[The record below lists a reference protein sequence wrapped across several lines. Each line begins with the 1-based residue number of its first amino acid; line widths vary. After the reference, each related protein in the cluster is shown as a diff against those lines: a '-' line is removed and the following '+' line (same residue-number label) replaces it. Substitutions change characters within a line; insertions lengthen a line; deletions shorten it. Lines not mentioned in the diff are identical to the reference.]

1 MTLRNYASTQ
11 KLDKLAE
18 RKRKLEA
25 QYAQEKAKLRAR
37 SRKARTH
44 KLVKLGALF
53 ELVNLIDVDPAVL
66 LGILDQSHEYLHDSV
81 TYQCLK
87 DRGHAVMDERNAL
100 KRKIKEGSDS

>member
-1 MTLRNYASTQ
+1 MTARNYASTQ
-11 KLDKLAE
+11 RLDKLAA

-25 QYAQEKAKLRAR
+25 QYAQEKAKLRER

-53 ELVNLIDVDPAVL
+53 ELVNLVDVDPAVL
-66 LGILDQSHEYLHDSV
+66 LGIMDQSHEYLHDAV

-100 KRKIKEGSDS
+100 KRKRKNGSD